1 MNIKKKNHLLTRTE
15 SMLQVI
21 LTMLF
26 FNGSMTILAATS
38 RNYLPKRRRYRKE
51 STTSIKPPMPLQN
64 VMPTVHVCCYARR

>member
-38 RNYLPKRRRYRKE
+38 RNFTFISPKKKSE
-51 STTSIKPPMPLQN
+51 SHELRNSLIMHVAGIRIELMTS
-64 VMPTVHVCCYARR
+64 

>member
-38 RNYLPKRRRYRKE
+38 RNFTFISPKKKC
-51 STTSIKPPMPLQN
+51 SGNQD
-64 VMPTVHVCCYARR
+64 

>member
-38 RNYLPKRRRYRKE
+38 INYMPKRSRYRK
-51 STTSIKPPMPLQN
+51 
-64 VMPTVHVCCYARR
+64 ARNT